1 MSQLSSGVS
10 GVGEDAQALMGQAG
24 TSAEQGASAVE
35 SAASESLDATM
46 EGMRRVRSRLEEAA
60 QGLPS
65 APTSTRLAWRMGRW
79 LGRVEGALWL
89 ASKGAGVWW
98 GRTMKQLRG
107 QPPNQRLRL
116 IAQWG
121 PCVVASAWL
130 VAQIGNR
137 ARRAAD

>member
-1 MSQLSSGVS
+1 MSRLSPNLS
-10 GVGEDAQALMGQAG
+10 GVGEDAQSLMGQTG
-24 TSAEQGASAVE
+24 TSADQGASAALG
-35 SAASESLDATM
+35 AASDGLDTTL
-46 EGMRRVRSRLEEAA
+46 EGMRRIRSRLEEAA

-65 APTSTRLAWRMGRW
+65 APTSTRLAWRTGRW
-79 LGRVEGALWL
+79 LGRVEGTLWL
-89 ASKGAGVWW
+89 ASKGAGIWW

-130 VAQIGNR
+130 MAQIGKR
-137 ARRAAD
+137 SRRAAD

>member
-1 MSQLSSGVS
+1 MSHLSSSVS
-10 GVGEDAQALMGQAG
+10 GVGEDAQSLVGQAG
-24 TSAEQGASAVE
+24 ASVEQGTTAVE
-35 SAASESLDATM
+35 GAASDGLDATM

-79 LGRVEGALWL
+79 LGRAEGVLWL
-89 ASKGAGVWW
+89 ASKGAGIWW
-98 GRTMKQLRG
+98 GRTMKRVRG
-107 QPPNQRLRL
+107 QPPDQRLRL

>member
-1 MSQLSSGVS
+1 MSQFSSS
-10 GVGEDAQALMGQAG
+10 MSSVGEDAQSLVGQAG
-24 TSAEQGASAVE
+24 ASVEQGASAVE
-35 SAASESLDATM
+35 GAASDGLDATM

-60 QGLPS
+60 RLPS

-79 LGRVEGALWL
+79 LGRAEGALWL
-89 ASKGAGVWW
+89 ASKGAGIWW
-98 GRTMKQLRG
+98 GRTMKRVRG
-107 QPPNQRLRL
+107 QPPDQRLRL

-137 ARRAAD
+137 SRRAAD